1 MRLSRGA
8 VVLVAALLSATARDA
23 RAAGPIL
30 HERISADPA
39 EDARL
44 GVAIDGDLPAA
55 LSTPSGLVS
64 APDPHR
70 LPSAPAP
77 NAGDPGITD
86 AAPNAHFHPDRD
98 THRPEVVP
106 YDDPFTPSTAPFKR
120 LLAFDAVDSSYTLSV
135 RDGRLMPL
143 AQRTPPAGDGSDD

>member
-1 MRLSRGA
+1 MRFALGI
-8 VVLVAALLSATARDA
+8 VVLAAALLGATPGDA
-23 RAAGPIL
+23 RGASPIL
-30 HERISADPA
+30 HERIPADPA
-39 EDARL
+39 EDAPR
-44 GVAIDGDLPAA
+44 GAAPAGAPPAA
-55 LSTPSGLVS
+55 LTTPGGLVS

-106 YDDPFTPSTAPFKR
+106 YDDPFTPSTA
-120 LLAFDAVDSSYTLSV
+120 
-135 RDGRLMPL
+135 
-143 AQRTPPAGDGSDD
+143 